1 MSTSPLLRQSD
12 SYFFLREVLSGL
24 RAPVVAR
31 WSLGK
36 CPQGFAPS
44 LPVRRAARRKVK
56 PPAERHVKGSV
67 CHARPARDPDS
78 LPSGPGGVDAGRP
91 HLVPSALAVA
101 AVSRADGN
109 PQGDGGNVVHQ
120 RVGDR
125 SAGAQSCRAPHGS
138 RYCPIPDLVCV
149 SARGWVYFG
158 GLAYTTIPPAAHVG
172 RDVGTT
178 KVRRA
183 KDS

>member
-1 MSTSPLLRQSD
+1 MRFRTTSTSPLLRQSG
-12 SYFFLREVLSGL
+12 SYFFLREVLCGL

-36 CPQGFAPS
+36 CSQGFPPS

-56 PPAERHVKGSV
+56 PPAERPVKPSV

-78 LPSGPGGVDAGRP
+78 LPSGPGGVDSGRP

-109 PQGDGGNVVHQ
+109 PQGEWGTSCTNGYGTAPPGRNRAEPRTEADTAPSQ
-120 RVGDR
+120 TSFAFLPEVGYT
-125 SAGAQSCRAPHGS
+125 SAGWPTQRSHRQHTLAAT
-138 RYCPIPDLVCV
+138 
-149 SARGWVYFG
+149 SAR
-158 GLAYTTIPPAAHVG
+158 P
-172 RDVGTT
+172 R
-178 KVRRA
+178 
-183 KDS
+183 